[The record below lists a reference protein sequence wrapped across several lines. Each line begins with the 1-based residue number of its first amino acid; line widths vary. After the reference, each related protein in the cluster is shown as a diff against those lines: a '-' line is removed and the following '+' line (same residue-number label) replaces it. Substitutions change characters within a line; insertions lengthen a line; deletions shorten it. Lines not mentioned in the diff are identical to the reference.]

1 MKNFQENIENF
12 RRLCYNKI
20 NGGVYIMEQIKIYD
34 IAGAAG
40 VSLATVSRV
49 LNHPDKVKEA
59 TRNKVLRIIKERGYK
74 PNANARGLASRRST
88 TVAVVIPELSRASV
102 AEMIQGIDESAKK
115 YGYTIRLFINKDAS
129 KEKEMWGEVI
139 ASSVDGILFMSDEMT
154 KEIYQ
159 QIEYAPVPVVFV
171 NSLSKKDTIGS
182 VCVDYEECAYN
193 ITKEMIERGNKNI
206 VFIGTEHKYAL
217 NEMKQKGYVNAMK
230 DNNLEPKCFY
240 SSGDIHINEGFFE
253 NMLNEEVPE
262 VALVVR
268 DSIAISFMNVATK
281 RGIKVPEE
289 LQVIGFQNTKYA
301 QLSNPKLTC
310 AEIPIYE
317 MGNKAMSYLT
327 ELMKEETNHNKKA
340 EKILLPYDVA
350 WRESTK

>member
-1 MKNFQENIENF
+1 
-12 RRLCYNKI
+12 
-20 NGGVYIMEQIKIYD
+20 MEQIKIYD

-102 AEMIQGIDESAKK
+102 AEMIQGIDQSAKK
-115 YGYTIRLFINKDAS
+115 YGYTIRLFINKEKDPD
-129 KEKEMWGEVI
+129 KERELWGEII

-159 QIEYAPVPVVFV
+159 QMDYAPVPVVFV

-182 VCVDYEECAYN
+182 VCVDYEECAYH
-193 ITKEMIERGNKNI
+193 ITSEMIKRGNKNI
-206 VFIGTEHKYAL
+206 VFIGTEHKYTL
-217 NEMKQKGYVNAMK
+217 NEMKQKGYARAMQ
-230 DNNLEPKCFY
+230 DNGLEPKYYY
-240 SSGDIHINEGFFE
+240 SSGDINVNEEFFKD
-253 NMLNEEVPE
+253 LLDKEVPE

-281 RGIKVPEE
+281 RGVKVPDE

-301 QLSNPKLTC
+301 VLSNPKLTC
-310 AEIPIYE
+310 AEIPVYE

-327 ELMKEETNHNKKA
+327 ELMKDEEIRNKKA
-340 EKILLPYDVA
+340 EKILLPYDVV

>member
-1 MKNFQENIENF
+1 
-12 RRLCYNKI
+12 
-20 NGGVYIMEQIKIYD
+20 MEQIKIYD

-115 YGYTIRLFINKDAS
+115 YGYTIRLFINKDKDPA
-129 KEKEMWGEVI
+129 KERELWSEIV
-139 ASSVDGILFMSDEMT
+139 ASSVDGIIFMSDEMT
-154 KEIYQ
+154 KDIYQ
-159 QIEYAPVPVVFV
+159 LIDYSPVPVVFV

-182 VCVDYEECAYN
+182 VCVDYEECAYS
-193 ITKEMIERGNKNI
+193 ITKEMINRGNKDV
-206 VFIGTEHKYAL
+206 VFIGTEHKYTL
-217 NEMKQKGYVNAMK
+217 NEMKQKGYARAMTEK
-230 DNNLEPKCFY
+230 GLEPVCYY
-240 SSGDIHINEGFFE
+240 SSGDISV
-253 NMLNEEVPE
+253 NEEYFGKLLDEKIPE

-268 DSIAISFMNVATK
+268 DSIAISFMNVAVK
-281 RGIKVPEE
+281 KGIKVPEE
-289 LQVIGFQNTKYA
+289 LQIIGFQNTKYA

-327 ELMKEETNHNKKA
+327 ELMKDDGVKVKKA
-340 EKILLPYDVA
+340 EKILLAYGIV

>member
-1 MKNFQENIENF
+1 
-12 RRLCYNKI
+12 
-20 NGGVYIMEQIKIYD
+20 MEQIKIYD

-88 TVAVVIPELSRASV
+88 TIAVVIPELSRASV

-115 YGYTIRLFINKDAS
+115 YGYTIRLFINKDKDPV
-129 KEKEMWGEVI
+129 KERELWSEVI

-159 QIEYAPVPVVFV
+159 QIEYSPIPVVFV

-182 VCVDYEECAYN
+182 VGVDYEECAYN
-193 ITKEMIERGNKNI
+193 ITNEMIKRGNKKI
-206 VFIGTEHKYAL
+206 VFIGTEHKYTL
-217 NEMKQKGYVNAMK
+217 NEMKQQGYVHAMQ
-230 DNNLEPKCFY
+230 DNNLEPKCIY
-240 SSGDIHINEGFFE
+240 SSGNISTNEVFFD
-253 NMLNEEVPE
+253 NLLNDEVPE

-268 DSIAISFMNVATK
+268 DSIAISYMNVAVK
-281 RGIKVPEE
+281 KGIKVPEQ

-301 QLSNPKLTC
+301 ILSNPKLTC
-310 AEIPIYE
+310 AEIPVYE
-317 MGNKAMSYLT
+317 IGNKAMSYLT
-327 ELMKEETNHNKKA
+327 ELMQDENNNKKT
-340 EKILLPYDVA
+340 EKILLPYDII

>member
-1 MKNFQENIENF
+1 
-12 RRLCYNKI
+12 
-20 NGGVYIMEQIKIYD
+20 MEQIKIYD

-115 YGYTIRLFINKDAS
+115 YGYTIRLFINKDKDPA
-129 KEKEMWGEVI
+129 KERELWSEIV
-139 ASSVDGILFMSDEMT
+139 ASSVDGIIFMSDEMT
-154 KEIYQ
+154 KDIYQ
-159 QIEYAPVPVVFV
+159 LIDYSPVPVVFV

-182 VCVDYEECAYN
+182 VCVDYEECAYS
-193 ITKEMIERGNKNI
+193 ITKEMINRGNKDVI
-206 VFIGTEHKYAL
+206 FIGTEHKYTL
-217 NEMKQKGYVNAMK
+217 NEMKQKGYARAMTEK
-230 DNNLEPKCFY
+230 GLEPVCYY
-240 SSGDIHINEGFFE
+240 SSGDISV
-253 NMLNEEVPE
+253 NEEYFGKLLEEKIPE

-268 DSIAISFMNVATK
+268 DSIAISFMNVAVK
-281 RGIKVPEE
+281 KGIKVPEE

-327 ELMKEETNHNKKA
+327 ELMKDDGVKVKKA
-340 EKILLPYDVA
+340 EKILLAYGIV